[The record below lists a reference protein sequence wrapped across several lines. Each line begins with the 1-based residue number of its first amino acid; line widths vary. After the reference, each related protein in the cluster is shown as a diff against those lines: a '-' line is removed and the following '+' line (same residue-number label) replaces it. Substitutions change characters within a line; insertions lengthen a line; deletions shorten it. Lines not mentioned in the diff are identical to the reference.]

1 MKVERKCKIVEKTR
15 MGDAVYMVLEAGDM
29 VRTSFKAPG
38 QFVHIKCGEGLL
50 LRRPIS
56 VCTCAMAD
64 PADLVSIV
72 FEVRGEGT
80 RWIADRE
87 VGDELDVLGL
97 AGNGFDVKPD
107 GRYLLVGGGIGIPP
121 MLGCARFVGGKCT
134 AVLGGRSAEKI
145 ILKDVFDDV
154 CDKVLVATDD
164 GSLGHH
170 GFVDALVRRELE
182 QDSSYDGVL
191 ACGPKPMLRNVAK
204 VAGEFGV
211 ACLVSMEERMG
222 CGVGACLVCA
232 CDMADGSRKHVCK
245 NGPVFDAREV
255 DWNA

>member
-1 MKVERKCKIVEKTR
+1 MKVERECKIVSKEQV
-15 MGDAVYMVLEAGDM
+15 GDAVYMTLEVGDM
-29 VRTSFKAPG
+29 IGASFRAPG
-38 QFVHIKCGEGLL
+38 QFVHIRCGEGLL

-56 VCTCAMAD
+56 VCSCMED
-64 PADLVSIV
+64 EPDDLLSIV

-80 RWIADRE
+80 RWLAGRE
-87 VGDELDVLGL
+87 LGDSLDVLGL
-97 AGNGFDVKPD
+97 AGNGFDLKPE

-121 MLGCARFVGGKCT
+121 MLGCAQYTGGRAT
-134 AVLGGRSAEKI
+134 AILGGRSRDKI
-145 ILKDVFDDV
+145 ILEDFFRED
-154 CDKVLVATDD
+154 CAKVLCATDD

-170 GFVDALVRRELE
+170 GFVDALVRRELSE
-182 QDSSYDGVL
+182 DRGYDGVL

-204 VAGEFGV
+204 VAEEFGIP
-211 ACLVSMEERMG
+211 CQVSMEERMG

-245 NGPVFDAREV
+245 DGPVFDSKEV